1 MTVPCPA
8 GSAVTEPIL
17 AECKARGGS
26 DVDCIVTDE
35 QRSNRPKAAR
45 RCAVASGSPLEV
57 VATLARG
64 VAAPRCAPL
73 LPSGLPKAITA
84 LPAGQGTV

>member
-1 MTVPCPA
+1 
-8 GSAVTEPIL
+8 VTEPIS

-35 QRSNRPKAAR
+35 QRRTRPKAAR
-45 RCAVASGSPLEV
+45 RCAVVLENPLEG

-64 VAAPRCAPL
+64 MTCPRCAPL
-73 LPSGLPKAITA
+73 LPDGLSKAITVH
-84 LPAGQGTV
+84 LAGKDTV